1 MMISYRYPQ
10 LLFVAILVGW
20 EEEAN
25 SVGVFPAL
33 QALVPNCA
41 GVYDITSSTARID
54 RMHHRIWRAGLST
67 WNQIGYL

>member
-33 QALVPNCA
+33 QALVLIAVECTISQRRLQ
-41 GVYDITSSTARID
+41 GLIESTIEYGAP
-54 RMHHRIWRAGLST
+54 A
-67 WNQIGYL
+67 